1 MIRLENNLLKQ
12 VKNNMELTYFSG
24 FLIVFITYTILYVLY
39 CKYLHVTVEDRV
51 AEFVDHFWDNF
62 LVNLLLSIGSWVSIF
77 CIVGVLL
84 CVGIYFLVKYIIN
97 KTKIVKILIYIF
109 FG

>member
-1 MIRLENNLLKQ
+1 
-12 VKNNMELTYFSG
+12 MELTYFSG
-24 FLIVFITYTILYVLY
+24 FLIVFIIYTILYVLY
-39 CKYLHVTVEDRV
+39 CKYLYVTVEDRV